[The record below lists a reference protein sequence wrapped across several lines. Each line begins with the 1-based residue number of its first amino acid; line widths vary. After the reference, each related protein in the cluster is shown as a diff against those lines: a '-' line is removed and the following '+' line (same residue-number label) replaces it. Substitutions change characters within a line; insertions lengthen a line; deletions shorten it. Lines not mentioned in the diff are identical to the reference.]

1 MSKEKSY
8 LVIIFRTLT
17 ETSLHLEGKI
27 VPRRTGEGWNRPL
40 AGSWDW
46 IDATGLDRAKAQLRF
61 RLTNGRWFFGPSSE
75 LDKQITE
82 GAA

>member
-1 MSKEKSY
+1 MIKEKSY

-27 VPRRTGEGWNRPL
+27 VQRHIGNGWNKPL

-46 IDATGLDRAKAQLRF
+46 IDVTGLDRAKAQLRF
-61 RLTNGRWFFGPSSE
+61 RLTKGRWFLGPSSE
-75 LDKQITE
+75 LDEQIMG